1 MRTKLHE
8 ESAWVLALCRMYRSQ
23 SARSIRPRSLRKKR
37 RTSSY
42 MDRARDALTAADA
55 SAMGSIS
62 DCVVLRV
69 SGVCGCVQSSRLAE
83 LDDEAIASVVRRLAS
98 EPSRGMTRQ

>member
-1 MRTKLHE
+1 MRTKLHDV
-8 ESAWVLALCRMYRSQ
+8 SAWVLALCRMYRSQ

-62 DCVVLRV
+62 NDCSRSAFPS
-69 SGVCGCVQSSRLAE
+69 SGTVQSSG
-83 LDDEAIASVVRRLAS
+83 SPTSTTRR
-98 EPSRGMTRQ
+98 

>member
-1 MRTKLHE
+1 MRTKLHHIR
-8 ESAWVLALCRMYRSQ
+8 WVLALCRMYRSQ

-62 DCVVLRV
+62 ERLFPERV
-69 SGVCGCVQSSRLAE
+69 SVVGTVQSSGCADI
-83 LDDEAIASVVRRLAS
+83 DDEAIASAVRR
-98 EPSRGMTRQ
+98 E